1 MNATTTRRV
10 ISWPS
15 NVSMIMLFI
24 VGYGVNEFRNFT
36 SESHDGYRGLV
47 ELAVAL
53 CCPLPCPTVEVNAGM
68 NRVGI
73 TFLISVSMSGSPA
86 AKLRIDDRAD
96 GTAVVDEMAALEIVE
111 AIESV
116 TAVFTALPF
125 EDSCPRPYRAD
136 WAAWFRTLSLADHRP
151 SASQNRALQMARI
164 DHGSHP
170 SQTNATRTN
179 LNHVTKVRKH
189 CIRAC
194 FAKRGAGR
202 LWGMF
207 GSYSFVN
214 RNGVL
219 QSSQCFF
226 CECDN
231 HSTRQTWWTNLI
243 LPLHLHG

>member
-1 MNATTTRRV
+1 
-10 ISWPS
+10 
-15 NVSMIMLFI
+15 MLLI

-47 ELAVAL
+47 ELTVAL
-53 CCPLPCPTVEVNAGM
+53 FCPLPCPTVEVNAGM

-73 TFLISVSMSGSPA
+73 TFLMRVSMSGSPA
-86 AKLRIDDRAD
+86 EKLRIEDRAD
-96 GTAVVDEMAALEIVE
+96 GTAVVDEVAALEIVE
-111 AIESV
+111 VIESV
-116 TAVFTALPF
+116 IAAFTAVPF
-125 EDSCPRPYRAD
+125 ENSCPKPPSAV
-136 WAAWFRTLSLADHRP
+136 WATWFRPFSLADHRP
-151 SASQNRALQMARI
+151 SASQNSALQIARI

-179 LNHVTKVRKH
+179 LSHVTKVRKH
-189 CIRAC
+189 WIKAC
-194 FAKRGAGR
+194 FANSGAGR
-202 LWGMF
+202 LVGMF
-207 GSYSFVN
+207 GSYSLVN

-231 HSTRQTWWTNLI
+231 HSTRHIWWTNLI